1 MFLVELATA
10 ISPNIQRLP
19 TFTPVELM
27 LRSALSI
34 AELRELLLRL
44 LSISA
49 SLAGFCV
56 AGIGM
61 LSAQPKV
68 GRYAGIADDLL
79 VLAAVCF
86 LLCTYLSVWAL
97 RTINE
102 RRLQT
107 LTKIIDFIFLAALTL
122 VVVSGIGIAYAMF

>member
-1 MFLVELATA
+1 
-10 ISPNIQRLP
+10 
-19 TFTPVELM
+19 M

-68 GRYAGIADDLL
+68 GRYVGIADDLL

-97 RTINE
+97 RTTKE
-102 RRLQT
+102 ARLLT
-107 LTKIIDFIFLAALTL
+107 LTKLIDFMFLAALTL
-122 VVVSGIGIAYAMF
+122 LVISGIGIAYAMF

>member
-1 MFLVELATA
+1 
-10 ISPNIQRLP
+10 
-19 TFTPVELM
+19 M
-27 LRSALSI
+27 LRSTLSI

-61 LSAQPKV
+61 LSAQPKA
-68 GRYAGIADDLL
+68 GKYAGLADDLL
-79 VLAAVCF
+79 ALAAVSF

-97 RTINE
+97 KTSKE
-102 RRLQT
+102 ARLRT
-107 LTKIIDFIFLAALTL
+107 LTKVIDFIFLVALTL
-122 VVVSGIGIAYAMF
+122 VVISGIGIAYAMF